1 MSTPTPAGT
10 SSIKDK
16 VTKREA
22 KKKANAN
29 GAKGVKNSKA
39 GGTAKNGAKP
49 GGKPRAAK
57 PSKNIA
63 DLARET
69 DAEGNVVRLSDQV
82 IGLHRPHRF
91 KPGKQ
96 AEREIKRMQKEVKL
110 ILPRAAV
117 ERIVREVLASE
128 KDNAKLS
135 EGAVK
140 VIHHG
145 VESMLVDLM
154 AETQSLAE
162 LCDVET
168 IDKPHMRKAAD
179 YLLRRPRKANPL
191 YVRRSPG
198 WYRRHPGEAV
208 SSEGKAVMPSK
219 SRAKP
224 LVTEPDATD
233 ESTVG

>member
-1 MSTPTPAGT
+1 MSTPTP
-10 SSIKDK
+10 SIKDK

-22 KKKANAN
+22 KKAN
-29 GAKGVKNSKA
+29 GAN
-39 GGTAKNGAKP
+39 GTKGAKP
-49 GGKPRAAK
+49 GGKPRAK

-63 DLARET
+63 DLAREK

-82 IGLHRPHRF
+82 IGLHKPHRF

-96 AEREIKRMQKEVKL
+96 AEREIKRSQKEVKL

-117 ERIVREVLASE
+117 ERIVREVLANH

-135 EGAVK
+135 EGAIRVC
-140 VIHHG
+140 HHA
-145 VESMLVDLM
+145 SDAMLVDLM

-198 WYRRHPGEAV
+198 WYRKHPNEVVKTATQTV
-208 SSEGKAVMPSK
+208 TPSK

-224 LVTEPDATD
+224 MEPDATD